1 MVSYF
6 LVALKFAIV
15 SISIYLILAL
25 VLIGTQWISTAV
37 FKGSLDFD
45 AARATVASDPGL
57 IHDRTRDGA
66 QLGLRRFAPQKDQN
80 PLVILLHGSGWHG
93 GAYVALGEALN
104 EQLGYEV
111 LIPDLRGHGP
121 DPIRRGDL
129 DYIGQFE
136 DDLADLIETYRGK
149 ERPAYLVGH
158 SSGGGLAIRFAGGK
172 HGHLVSR
179 AVLIAPYLSHDAP
192 TARKDGG
199 NWAKVLLRRT
209 IGLSMLNAV
218 GVRAFN
224 HLHMIQFNFPIAVL
238 DGPNGHSATQSYSFR
253 LNTSFAP
260 RRPLE
265 RDVAALPDFLLIAGQ
280 EDDAFDASAY
290 ETTLSA
296 ITTNGHYQLMAGAS
310 HLGVLYDDRVHEAIS
325 QFLNREK

>member
-1 MVSYF
+1 VVSYF

-57 IHDRTRDGA
+57 IHYRARDGA

-158 SSGGGLAIRFAGGK
+158 SSGGGLAIRFAGE
-172 HGHLVSR
+172 
-179 AVLIAPYLSHDAP
+179 
-192 TARKDGG
+192 
-199 NWAKVLLRRT
+199 
-209 IGLSMLNAV
+209 
-218 GVRAFN
+218 
-224 HLHMIQFNFPIAVL
+224 
-238 DGPNGHSATQSYSFR
+238 
-253 LNTSFAP
+253 NTG
-260 RRPLE
+260 
-265 RDVAALPDFLLIAGQ
+265 I
-280 EDDAFDASAY
+280 
-290 ETTLSA
+290 
-296 ITTNGHYQLMAGAS
+296 
-310 HLGVLYDDRVHEAIS
+310 
-325 QFLNREK
+325 